1 MNLLSTILTAIPFAL
16 AISIAPGAAFFGIIQ
31 TSITKGFKSGMRFAI
46 GISCSDLIL
55 ISLCLWGLA
64 SIMQNEKA
72 RLVSSFIGGSILIIY
87 GLSSF
92 FNKKSKLNEKH
103 QQEVLSRPEKSS
115 SNFTQYAKGFIFN
128 FTNPFVWLLWIGI
141 TPYSGTELNSQI
153 PFFLTIVAMVFSIDC
168 MKSFFAGK
176 IKNAI
181 TPNIAFLINRIV
193 GIVFCA
199 LGVYMIVKM
208 LLILY

>member
-31 TSITKGFKSGMRFAI
+31 TSLTKGFKSGMRFAI
-46 GISCSDLIL
+46 GISLSDLTL
-55 ISLCLWGLA
+55 IALCLWGLA

-72 RLVSSFIGGSILIIY
+72 RLIASFIGGSILIIY
-87 GLSSF
+87 GLSNF

-103 QQEVLSRPEKSS
+103 QQEVLRSESS
-115 SNFTQYAKGFIFN
+115 SSIFTQYAKGFIFN

-141 TPYSGTELNSQI
+141 TPYSGAEINLQML
-153 PFFLTIVAMVFSIDC
+153 FFLTIVATVFSIDC

-181 TPNIAFLINRIV
+181 TPNVAHLINRIV
-193 GIVFCA
+193 GIVFCG
-199 LGVYMIVKM
+199 LGIFMIIKM
-208 LLILY
+208 LLTIY